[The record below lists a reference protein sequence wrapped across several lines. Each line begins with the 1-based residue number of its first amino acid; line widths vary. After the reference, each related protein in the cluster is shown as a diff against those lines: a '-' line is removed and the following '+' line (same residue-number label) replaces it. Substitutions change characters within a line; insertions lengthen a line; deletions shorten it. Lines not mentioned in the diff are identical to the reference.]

1 MTKGLTGN
9 QLKLLALITMTVD
22 HVGQVLLPQYPI
34 LRIIGR
40 LSFPIYA
47 FMIAEGC
54 RHTRSMPRYLG
65 SVAVLAAV
73 CQVVYWLATGSL
85 YQCILVT
92 FSISIGLLFLL
103 RRAREAGS
111 PWTALALAA
120 AVLAL
125 FVTEV
130 LPLLLPDTDFGVDY
144 GFLGVMLPVGIC
156 LGRSKAQRLGI
167 AALVLLLMGFTIG
180 AVQWFSLLALPLL
193 ALYNGQR
200 GRRDIRNLFYFYYP
214 AHLAVIHGV
223 SMLIK

>member
-200 GRRDIRNLFYFYYP
+200 GRHDIRNLFYFYYP